1 MKKGYWIATY
11 RKILDPQKLTKYA
24 ELAGPAINKVGGK
37 FLVRGMPTISY
48 EEGLNERTVVIEFED
63 VETAINAHNSEDYKK
78 ALEALDGG
86 VVRDLRIVEGV

>member
-11 RKILDPQKLTKYA
+11 RKILDQQKLTKYA
-24 ELAGPAINKVGGK
+24 ELARPAINKVGGK
-37 FLVRGMPTISY
+37 FLVRGMPTISF

>member
-1 MKKGYWIATY
+1 M
-11 RKILDPQKLTKYA
+11 
-24 ELAGPAINKVGGK
+24 
-37 FLVRGMPTISY
+37 RGMPTISF